1 MKKPSADRITDTRGR
16 ISALQAEREAIVA
29 QTRSRAECVAA
40 TDALLDHWQRKG
52 DAALARE
59 AARLAAGQPAE
70 FLTVKGTAAVASGV
84 GVAPFALD
92 LSALLVSLLGRAAVR
107 AAILDAI
114 ERVPEGLS
122 ASQRHERVRELD
134 AELDELEGAEER
146 LIESSEASNHPI
158 ARRADARP
166 EIVLAP

>member
-1 MKKPSADRITDTRGR
+1 VKKPSADRITDTRGR
-16 ISALQAEREAIVA
+16 ISALQAERAAVTA
-29 QTRSRAECVAA
+29 QTRSRAECVTAI
-40 TDALLDHWQRKG
+40 DALLDHWQRKG

-84 GVAPFALD
+84 GLAPFALD
-92 LSALLVSLLGRAAVR
+92 LSALMVALLGRAAVR
-107 AAILDAI
+107 VAILDAI

-122 ASQRHERVRELD
+122 ADQRGARLREIE
-134 AELDELEGAEER
+134 AELDELEDAEER

-158 ARRADARP
+158 ARRPDARP